1 MNIDQFLINLD
12 TLGVE
17 LEKWPHSQA
26 EQAQALLASSLDAQ
40 QALAA
45 AQHIEMLFSQDTHKA
60 PTDLV
65 NSIVKISQ
73 NRGTSDNHH
82 GAHANTRNGSL
93 FSFTQWPSVIAT
105 AIPLIISFALGLGL
119 GLQPAEEDDYADLNS
134 WVYAD
139 SLTQSTIDFS
149 TLGEGFD
156 NDAT

>member
-1 MNIDQFLINLD
+1 
-12 TLGVE
+12 
-17 LEKWPHSQA
+17 
-26 EQAQALLASSLDAQ
+26 
-40 QALAA
+40 
-45 AQHIEMLFSQDTHKA
+45 
-60 PTDLV
+60 
-65 NSIVKISQ
+65 
-73 NRGTSDNHH
+73 
-82 GAHANTRNGSL
+82 L
-93 FSFTQWPSVIAT
+93 FSFTQWPSVIAA